1 MRTDEAAPG
10 GAGTRV
16 GYPSGQR
23 EQTVN
28 LPAQAFEGS
37 NPSPTIRR
45 IRDRAMRT
53 AKVWSRRSA
62 MRYRRAGTIAG
73 VAQLVE
79 RKPSKLDVAGSSPV
93 SRSHAGA
100 SARVSDGVPAGGY

>member
-1 MRTDEAAPG
+1 
-10 GAGTRV
+10 
-16 GYPSGQR
+16 
-23 EQTVN
+23 
-28 LPAQAFEGS
+28 
-37 NPSPTIRR
+37 
-45 IRDRAMRT
+45 
-53 AKVWSRRSA
+53 
-62 MRYRRAGTIAG
+62 MRYVEGGTIAG